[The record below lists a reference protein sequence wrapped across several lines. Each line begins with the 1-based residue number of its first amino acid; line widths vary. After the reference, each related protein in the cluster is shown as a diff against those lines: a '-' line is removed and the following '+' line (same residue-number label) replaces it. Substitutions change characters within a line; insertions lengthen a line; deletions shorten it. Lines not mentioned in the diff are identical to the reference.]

1 MADEKKDA
9 VAAQGAGENAE
20 NKAKRL
26 IAFYEKTSPNTF
38 IADEINDDFHT
49 TVLRSNIIVEGQ
61 QLPTGIF
68 VDDSIYLVVRVQV
81 ATGVIR
87 KGNQAQIIEH
97 LNELNRSFKVFKY
110 FVDEEGNLFLDA
122 CIPSSDTHFEP
133 EMVDV
138 ILRVIVQHL
147 TDNYAE
153 LMKKVW
159 A

>member
-1 MADEKKDA
+1 MADEKKEVKA
-9 VAAQGAGENAE
+9 VEE
-20 NKAKRL
+20 SKAKRL
-26 IAFYEKTSPNTF
+26 LAYYEKNSPNTF
-38 IADEINDDFHT
+38 IPEETSDELHT
-49 TVLRSNIIVEGQ
+49 TVLRSNLIVENQ
-61 QLPTGIF
+61 QLPIAIF
-68 VDDSIYLVVRVQV
+68 VDDSIYVMVRVQV

-110 FVDEEGNLFLDA
+110 FVTDDGMILLDS
-122 CIPSSDTHFEP
+122 CIPSSDAHFEP

-138 ILRVIVQHL
+138 VIRVILEHL
-147 TDNYAE
+147 TDKYAD

>member
-1 MADEKKDA
+1 MADEKKEEMLNKEVKA
-9 VAAQGAGENAE
+9 VEVS
-20 NKAKRL
+20 KAKRL
-26 IAFYEKTSPNTF
+26 LAYYEKNSPGTF
-38 IADEINDDFHT
+38 VPEEVSDELHT
-49 TVLRSNIIVEGQ
+49 TVLRSNLIVENQ
-61 QLPTGIF
+61 QLPIAIF
-68 VDDSIYLVVRVQV
+68 VDDSIYVMVRVQV

-110 FVDEEGNLFLDA
+110 FVTDDGMILLDS
-122 CIPSSDTHFEP
+122 CIPSSDAHFEP

-138 ILRVIVQHL
+138 VIRVILEHL
-147 TDNYAE
+147 TDKYAD